1 MTVTRTRLALAV
13 LLALVV
19 AELVVVQP
27 VRVWGAGLADDP
39 ERFARLVDLLRAA
52 VWLPTPV
59 VVGLGYYVGR
69 MPTTVASRPESQR
82 WRWLWNMLDTFSE
95 GMVGFDH
102 DGRVAFA
109 NQAALRMLGRT
120 ALPDGTPMAAFADVP
135 RLRTT
140 VAHALLDGRM
150 DTVEVRAPGAR
161 TLLARA
167 APCDDGALLL
177 LVDVTAERAAI
188 EAREAFLSDAAH
200 ELRTPVAAVSMGIE
214 ALEMGALAEP
224 GQARRML
231 DGIAR
236 HNERMKQLLDDLLSL
251 ARLESGAEPLELAPV
266 NLGEVVGSAVEAVD
280 EEGRVEVV
288 SMQGTWVQA
297 DELALYRVLDNLL
310 ANALAYSD
318 DRVEV
323 ALSAHGP
330 AVRITVA
337 DRGPGLAGD
346 LKERVFDRFF
356 RVDAARAR
364 RAGGTGLGL
373 AIVRGLV
380 ERSDGRVWAE
390 DNPGGGTRFVV
401 ELRVAYAPG
410 DARRVS

>member
-224 GQARRML
+224 GQ
-231 DGIAR
+231 
-236 HNERMKQLLDDLLSL
+236 
-251 ARLESGAEPLELAPV
+251 
-266 NLGEVVGSAVEAVD
+266 
-280 EEGRVEVV
+280 
-288 SMQGTWVQA
+288 
-297 DELALYRVLDNLL
+297 
-310 ANALAYSD
+310 
-318 DRVEV
+318 
-323 ALSAHGP
+323 
-330 AVRITVA
+330 
-337 DRGPGLAGD
+337 
-346 LKERVFDRFF
+346 
-356 RVDAARAR
+356 
-364 RAGGTGLGL
+364 
-373 AIVRGLV
+373 
-380 ERSDGRVWAE
+380 
-390 DNPGGGTRFVV
+390 
-401 ELRVAYAPG
+401 
-410 DARRVS
+410 